1 MAVGVCCLTLVSKH
15 IIINQ
20 EWFFREFQM
29 NVDSGNLNISFS
41 RLHGAFDKFFMVS

>member
-1 MAVGVCCLTLVSKH
+1 MVVGVFCLTLVSKR

-20 EWFFREFQM
+20 EWFFGEFQM

-41 RLHGAFDKFFMVS
+41 RLHGALNKNFMVS